1 MAAAVGRA
9 LRVAAAGGAAGGLA
23 VAGYLGLVTGAC
35 PLDLG
40 VGRRTRPLGP
50 QVVRVRAGREVVFDV
65 IAAPYLGRQTRAM
78 AEKIRVLERGADMVL
93 AMHHTPVH
101 GGRLTARTLETV
113 RFTRPERVDFR
124 LVRGPVPHVVEEFLL
139 TEDGDGTRLEY
150 RGEMAAD
157 LWRLGQRWSD
167 LVAAGWE
174 RAVAASF
181 RAVAAE
187 AERRTTLAG
196 RQGG

>member
-1 MAAAVGRA
+1 MTTAAGRA
-9 LRVAAAGGAAGGLA
+9 LRMAVAGGAAGGLA
-23 VAGYLGLVTGAC
+23 LAGYVGLVTGAC

-40 VGRRTRPLGP
+40 VGRRTRRLGP
-50 QVVRVRAGREVVFDV
+50 QEVRVRASREVVFDV

-93 AMHHTPVH
+93 AMHFTPVH
-101 GGRLTARTLETV
+101 GGRLTARTVETV

-139 TEDGDGTRLEY
+139 TEAGGGTLLEY

-157 LWRLGQRWSD
+157 LWSLGQRWSD

-174 RAVAASF
+174 RAVAESF

-187 AERRTTLAG
+187 AERRTAAA
-196 RQGG
+196 RR